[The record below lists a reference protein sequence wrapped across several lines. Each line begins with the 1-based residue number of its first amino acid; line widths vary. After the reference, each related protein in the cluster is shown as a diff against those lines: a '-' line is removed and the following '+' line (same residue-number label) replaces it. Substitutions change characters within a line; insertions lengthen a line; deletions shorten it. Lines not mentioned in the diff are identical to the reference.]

1 MISLA
6 PINPLS
12 GNKMSFAYYNEIV
25 PQVGAE
31 VVRAYM
37 ECRP

>member
-12 GNKMSFAYYNEIV
+12 GNKMSFAYYNEID
-25 PQVGAE
+25 PHAANPPRPRCLD
-31 VVRAYM
+31 VR
-37 ECRP
+37 